1 MTRSVDR
8 INWIKVGECSP
19 SIGDE
24 LGIYNLLYDPK
35 KEKTRIA
42 VKFFLE
48 SNEKDY
54 NKNCSFRLQ
63 GRENIES

>member
-1 MTRSVDR
+1 MTERR
-8 INWIKVGECSP
+8 KM
-19 SIGDE
+19 
-24 LGIYNLLYDPK
+24 YDPE

-42 VKFFLE
+42 VKVFLE